1 MSDGYTIARFQK
13 GSKRFEILVDPDK
26 ALDYKLGRRKD
37 FTDILVYDEVY
48 TDAKKGLRAP
58 KSDLKSVFG
67 TTDINEVA
75 MRILMEGDLLIKT
88 EQRKKLIEDNRKQII
103 SYISKYC
110 VDSRTGAPLPPIR
123 VENALEEAGVRI
135 DPFTPAEEQVKYVI
149 SELTK
154 VIPIK
159 QTLAMLQI
167 KVPAVYVGKAYG
179 FIKNSSDILN
189 ENWLSDGSYSAQVAI
204 PAGLKR
210 EFMEKLGSITAG
222 TAYVEVVGEKT
233 I

>member
-1 MSDGYTIARFQK
+1 MSGGYTIARFQK

-37 FTDILVYDEVY
+37 FTDILVDDEVY

-75 MRILMEGDLLIKT
+75 MRILREGDLLIKT
-88 EQRKKLIEDNRKQII
+88 EQRKKLIEDNKKQII

-204 PAGLKR
+204 PAGLKQ